1 MERMFTL
8 AQVQQ
13 MIAEAVAAERAAC
26 VQLVNQEPELEGDM
40 PDHLRGKG
48 EEYLARLAVKATK
61 RNIAA
66 AIQARN

>member
-26 VQLVNQEPELEGDM
+26 VQLVNQEPELEGPM
-40 PDHLRGKG
+40 PDNLRGKG

-66 AIQARN
+66 AIQARK